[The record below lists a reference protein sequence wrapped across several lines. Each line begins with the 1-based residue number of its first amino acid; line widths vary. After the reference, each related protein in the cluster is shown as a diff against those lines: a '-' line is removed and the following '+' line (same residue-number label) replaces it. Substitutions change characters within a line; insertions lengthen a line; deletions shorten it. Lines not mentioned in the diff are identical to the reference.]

1 MTLTGWQISRIFR
14 SGCRENG
21 AIRQTQMVPGRRRQH
36 QETNNSSGV
45 TPMNQKLVVSAL
57 LVPVLFTCGCSSM
70 SNTEKGVGAGGLIG
84 AGTGALIGH
93 ATGHTGA
100 GALIGAGVGALS
112 GGLIGNA
119 VDESDKKTDAKIAA
133 AAAAQQGPMGIT
145 DVVYLAQQHV
155 TDEVI
160 ITQIR
165 STHAVFQLSAG
176 DTVWLK
182 QQGVSDAVVQEMLA
196 SANRYP
202 RRIYSATPVYSQP
215 VYVVEPAPPV
225 VGVGFG
231 YTHYGRRW

>member
-70 SNTEKGVGAGGLIG
+70 SNTERGVGAGGLIG

-93 ATGHTGA
+93 ATGHTGG

-112 GGLIGNA
+112 GGLVGNA
-119 VDESDKKTDAKIAA
+119 IDQSERKTEAQFAA
-133 AAAAQQGPMGIT
+133 ATAPGPQGPLGLT
-145 DVVYLAQQHV
+145 DVVQMAQSHV
-155 TDEVI
+155 SDEVI
-160 ITQIR
+160 TSQIR
-165 STHAVFQLSAG
+165 STGSAFHLSAN
-176 DTVWLK
+176 DTIWLK
-182 QQGVSDAVVQEMLA
+182 QNGVSDRVIQELLA
-196 SANRYP
+196 TASRAP
-202 RRIYSATPVYSQP
+202 AQVYETRP
-215 VYVVEPAPPV
+215 VYVRPVYVEPS
-225 VGVGFG
+225 G
-231 YTHYGRRW
+231 YYYGR

>member
-1 MTLTGWQISRIFR
+1 
-14 SGCRENG
+14 
-21 AIRQTQMVPGRRRQH
+21 
-36 QETNNSSGV
+36 
-45 TPMNQKLVVSAL
+45 MNQKWLGSGLMVSL
-57 LVPVLFTCGCSSM
+57 LLTCGCSTM

-84 AGTGALIGH
+84 AGTGAIIGN

-112 GGLIGNA
+112 GGLIGHA
-119 VDESDKKTDAKIAA
+119 VDESEKKTEAKIAA
-133 AAAAQQGPMGIT
+133 ATAAPQGPLGIT

-165 STHAVFQLSAG
+165 STHSVFQLSAG

-196 SANRYP
+196 TANRYP
-202 RRIYSATPVYSQP
+202 RRIYSATPVYTQP
-215 VYVVEPAPPV
+215 VYVVDPPPPV

-231 YTHYGRRW
+231 YTHYYHRW